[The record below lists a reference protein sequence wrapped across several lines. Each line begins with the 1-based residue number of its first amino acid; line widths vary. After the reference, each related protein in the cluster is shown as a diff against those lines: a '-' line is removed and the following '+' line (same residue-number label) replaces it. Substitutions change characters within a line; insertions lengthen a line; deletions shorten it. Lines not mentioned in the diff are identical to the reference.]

1 MTRRRLAAVAAVLTG
16 LCLTAVGGLATSG
29 LAAAESPAAPDLSGG
44 DSALLRDRSVRVA
57 PGLNLTSFQ
66 RLQPGGWVTGSV
78 LSADLSVPTLELDVE
93 DGGDVA
99 GSPAPV
105 SEFAEQSDAGAKG
118 RTVAAVN
125 GDYFD
130 LNRSDAPVG
139 TNISPTD
146 GLRTAGADPRQAFTL
161 KNGKA
166 AVRELMSAAT
176 VRIDG
181 TTEQLRSV
189 NSPSFAKNSIGLF
202 NQVWGDF
209 PVGRLLDAD
218 EPVRIVTIVAGQVTG
233 NSTDRALLGGPLD
246 LPEGGSALVA
256 RGTAAER
263 LAGAEVG
270 DAAELTV
277 QASADVDLAVG
288 GDQRLLTDGEPT
300 DQDQVA
306 AARTAVGVSKDGSR
320 LIVVSIDG
328 RQGDAHGMTIAE
340 LTRFMIEL
348 GAWNAVNLDG
358 GGSSTLVARPAGTE
372 DRTVINRPSDGR
384 ERADANALVF
394 RSTAPAEPITDVA
407 LRPAIEPAHGL
418 GRPEAY
424 DLLPG
429 LSRTVSGTGLD
440 GNLAAASVQGT
451 FQARPTEVI
460 TLADPRATSDAVVV
474 GRAAGSGT
482 VRFRTRTGSAEV
494 ALRVHGPMTRLEP
507 SDPIVALPDAESTAT
522 ITLTA
527 VDADGHRVPVEPRD
541 VKVVAGDGVR
551 VTPGP
556 SGGFMITPTIETGA
570 GKITF
575 TVQGHQ
581 VTVPVTIGFTETE
594 LADFA
599 DPSAWK
605 VQTARATG
613 TLSAAT
619 GPEGGPALGLDFDFT
634 QSTATRG
641 MYAVPVQ
648 PIAVGGQ
655 PQALTLWIN
664 GTGKGEWPRIQV
676 TRGDGTSTNLDG
688 PNIDWTGWRQ
698 VRFPVPAGTA
708 FPLTVTALRFMEI
721 RSDASYTDRL
731 EIAGLAAQVPPEVDL
746 PEPAVLRDPVIISQ
760 GTVAGRPQRIAVM
773 SDSQFV
779 GRNPDSDLVA
789 AARRTLREIVA
800 AKPDL
805 LVINGDFVDEAAM
818 IDFELAKRILDEEI
832 GTKLPYVYVPGNH
845 EIMGGPIGNFESI
858 FGASSTHRELGPT
871 KIITLNSSTGT
882 LHPGGST
889 EQLRML
895 EAQLAD
901 AAQDP
906 EITGVL
912 IFHHHPI
919 DDPHPD
925 QASQLG
931 DRHEAAALD
940 RLLARFRAEQGKSV
954 ALINGHVGTFYAEAS
969 GGVSRLINGNS
980 GKGPSGAPDRGG
992 FTGWS
997 LLGIDPAKGPATGSH
1012 DRLDWLRVETRARV
1026 DDIDL
1031 TVPATLAVG
1040 ETAAAGASIVQDGD
1054 RRVPVAW
1061 PVSATWGGAG
1071 VWIGDPKQRRPDPE
1085 AIVAYDPGTGRL
1097 TALRPGL
1104 AELVITVNGVTAR
1117 EAISVD

>member
-1 MTRRRLAAVAAVLTG
+1 MTRRRLAAVAALLTG
-16 LCLTAVGGLATSG
+16 LCLAGVGGF
-29 LAAAESPAAPDLSGG
+29 AAAEPPDGPDLTGG
-44 DSALLRDRSVRVA
+44 ESALLRDRSIRVA
-57 PGLNLTSFQ
+57 PGLDLTSFQ

-78 LSADLSVPTLELDVE
+78 LSADLSVPTLELDIE

-105 SEFAEQSDAGAKG
+105 SEFAEQSDLGAKG

-161 KNGKA
+161 KDGKA

-202 NQVWGDF
+202 NRVWGDF
-209 PVGRLLDAD
+209 PVGRLIEAD
-218 EPVRIVTIVAGQVTG
+218 EPVRIVTIVAGKVTG
-233 NSTDRALLGGPLD
+233 NSTDRSLLSKALD

-256 RGTAAER
+256 RGTATER

-270 DAAELTV
+270 DTAELTV

-394 RSTAPAEPITDVA
+394 RSTAPAAPITDVA

-418 GRPEAY
+418 GWPEAY

-429 LSRTVSGTGLD
+429 LSRTVTGTGLD
-440 GNLAAASVQGT
+440 GNLAAAPVTGT
-451 FQARPTEVI
+451 FQARPSGVI
-460 TLADPRATSDAVVV
+460 TLADPRATSEAVVI
-474 GRAAGSGT
+474 GGTAGSGT

-494 ALRVHGPMTRLEP
+494 ALRVRGPMTRLEG
-507 SDPIVALPDAESTAT
+507 SDQIVAMPDAESTAT

-541 VKVVAGDGVR
+541 VKITADAGVR
-551 VTPGP
+551 VEPADNGA
-556 SGGFMITPTIETGA
+556 FLITPTVGTGA
-570 GKITF
+570 SKITF

-581 VTVPVTIGFTETE
+581 LTVPVTIGHTEVP

-599 DPSAWK
+599 DPAGWK
-605 VQTARATG
+605 AQTARATG

-619 GPEGGPALGLDFDFT
+619 GPEGGPALALDFDFT

-641 MYAVPVQ
+641 MYAVPVR
-648 PIAVGGQ
+648 PIAVAGQ

-664 GTGKGEWPRIQV
+664 GTGKEEWPRIQV

-721 RSDASYTDRL
+721 RSDASYKDRL

-746 PEPAVLRDPVIISQ
+746 PEPAALRDPVIISE
-760 GTVAGRPQRIAVM
+760 GSVADRPQRIAVM

-818 IDFELAKRILDEEI
+818 IDFELAKRILDEEV
-832 GTKLPYVYVPGNH
+832 GTKIPYVYVPGNH

-858 FGASSTHRELGPT
+858 FGPSSTHRNLGPT

-889 EQLRML
+889 AQLRML

-901 AAQDP
+901 AAADP
-906 EITGVL
+906 EITGVV

-940 RLLARFRAEQGKSV
+940 RLLARFQAEQRKSV

-980 GKGPSGAPDRGG
+980 GKSPSGAPDRGG

-997 LLGIDPAKGPATGSH
+997 LLGIDPAKGPVVGSH

-1031 TVPATLAVG
+1031 TVPGSLAVG
-1040 ETAAAGASIVQDGD
+1040 ETVAAGASIVQDGD

-1061 PVSATWGGAG
+1061 PVSATWGGSG
-1071 VWIGDPKQRRPDPE
+1071 VWIGDHERRRPDPK

-1117 EAISVD
+1117 ETISVD